1 MPDGSWFD
9 SLPSA
14 DDQTGG
20 ASSTMQSAPGQATRT
35 NATPTM
41 VVRPQGQTAA
51 SGPASASWFDALP
64 VAAEDKSL
72 QQPNPSTQTTTRP
85 AWATGARSVSL
96 DSGANQTP
104 DLPEWAG
111 GQGSAPPAQPQ
122 TATPPQQPSWSNL
135 GNAIPSGLYSGVT
148 KAANLPTDAVNA
160 ASGVMKG
167 LSGQDYGTL
176 KPPFNTNPTGYQP
189 QGGWARGLH
198 DASEAG
204 SNMLAMG
211 AAGRFMEPLF
221 QAGSAPA
228 IASHAI
234 GDVSPGTVAAGAAGG
249 AAEEPIARNV
259 PEQYQPLAR
268 MGANVATGGLVGGI
282 ENAAQRGVS
291 GSVSPETAQ
300 LAQLGRDTYDLPI
313 RGGQI
318 SGNRMVRATD
328 SVLKSV
334 PMSGHGALDEEMQS
348 HFNRAVAQ
356 TIGEDATKITPQ
368 VMSAARNRIGGVLQ
382 DVETRNPVNFDQP
395 FINELA
401 GIESNARSA
410 LTDPEYAVIKRQ
422 LDGVMSNVQ
431 PGNQVAGNTY
441 GNLMHKGAPLDA
453 AANSANPNV
462 AGYASQIKDALR
474 GSLQRSLSGDDLAAY
489 QQARTQWKNMR
500 TIEPLTLRADVVGG
514 ASPATGDII
523 PAQLRGVVTRS
534 YGNSAFAGPGE
545 IPLNDLA
552 SIGQRFLK
560 EPPTSQTSE
569 RSNVMKWLE
578 RGGALAGAAVGG
590 EHYLGLAPA
599 EVAIPAAAAGAGTV
613 GLARAV
619 SSRLRSDS
627 YAQKMIQK
635 GLGTQ
640 GPQTPA
646 INVPLVTSAGVRQ
659 LEPPEG
665 PTTNPQTGMQQFD
678 LPDAQAANKPF
689 AGLARGL
696 ADGSI
701 SGHEAVKGFLDQN
714 KMAIRKAHG
723 GQALQNAMRVGASL
737 SKPGTGFAVAHT
749 VPEVAA
755 AFPDRAAL
763 IQAALEKPQLAQ
775 VLAQPTGAKLSKPA
789 TSRLLAAIGGSNGD
803 TGNPLP
809 VGGGKGALLPRPV
822 GGSQSAAGVA

>member
-14 DDQTGG
+14 DDQTGA

-96 DSGANQTP
+96 DSGAKQTP

-122 TATPPQQPSWSNL
+122 TAAPPQQPSWSNL

-167 LSGQDYGTL
+167 LTGQDYGSL
-176 KPPFNTNPTGYQP
+176 KPPFDTNPTGYQP

-234 GDVSPGTVAAGAAGG
+234 GDVSPKMVAAGAAGG

-282 ENAAQRGVS
+282 ENAAQRGMS
-291 GSVSPETAQ
+291 GSVSPEAAQ
-300 LAQLGRDTYDLPI
+300 LAQLGRDTYNIPI
-313 RGGQI
+313 TAAQI
-318 SGNRMVRATD
+318 SDGRNIKTLD

-334 PMSGHGALDEEMQS
+334 PFSGHADIDREIKDAS
-348 HFNRAVAQ
+348 YWAIASTF
-356 TIGEDATKITPQ
+356 GESTDRITPN
-368 VMSAARNRIGGVLQ
+368 VINKARSRVGAGLE

-453 AANSANPNV
+453 ASNSANPNV
-462 AGYASQIKDALR
+462 AGYAAQIKEALR

-489 QQARTQWKNMR
+489 QQFRTQWKNLR
-500 TIEPLTLRADVVGG
+500 TIEPLTQQADVPGQW
-514 ASPATGDII
+514 SPSTGEINLNN
-523 PAQLRGVVTRS
+523 LRGAVNQS
-534 YGNSAFAGPGE
+534 YGDVARRGIGE
-545 IPLNDLA
+545 VPLNDIA
-552 SIGQRFLK
+552 DIAQRFLK
-560 EPPTSQTSE
+560 EPNTSKTSE
-569 RSNVMKWLE
+569 RGWILHMLSAA
-578 RGGALAGAAVGG
+578 GGAAAEGHGVPSLGAMVGGAA
-590 EHYLGLAPA
+590 GLAST
-599 EVAIPAAAAGAGTV
+599 AALGRGASKILQSDR
-613 GLARAV
+613 LANR
-619 SSRLRSDS
+619 
-627 YAQKMIQK
+627 MIQK

-749 VPEVAA
+749 LPEVAA

-822 GGSQSAAGVA
+822 GGSQSAAGMA